1 VHRGWGRSPRDSCP
15 GPPVGLLST
24 DRSGSARL
32 VTHQPGV
39 NPKLDIDPGRLA
51 EGYPYDHPVPEEET
65 ADPRARAGAT
75 KRSRTRAALLRSA
88 TELFETRG
96 WADTRMED
104 IATAAEVSSATAYNH
119 FPTKHAIAGA
129 AYEPVLGP
137 VALRVEQ
144 VRTEHLP
151 AVELLCLAIQGT
163 AEAARART
171 SLTVAFVSAVQE
183 AAALRG
189 GGRLD
194 PEDRNDPR
202 SYVRLPDIIAGV
214 ITDAQRAGDLRRFP
228 PGAEIGATMIN
239 LLLLRVMNRRQ
250 ESAAVTAEIVLTFL
264 LGALK
269 PELLVE
275 AGPDGRPFA

>member
-1 VHRGWGRSPRDSCP
+1 MTPAPALRSECSVPI
-15 GPPVGLLST
+15 GAVPPAWSGINLVST
-24 DRSGSARL
+24 PSWTSIQVAR
-32 VTHQPGV
+32 P
-39 NPKLDIDPGRLA
+39 
-51 EGYPYDHPVPEEET
+51 YPYDHAVPVEDLT
-65 ADPRARAGAT
+65 DPRARAGAT
-75 KRSRTRAALLRSA
+75 KRSRTRAALLRAA

-96 WADTRMED
+96 WAGTRMED

-119 FPTKHAIAGA
+119 FPTKHAMAGA

-144 VRTEHLP
+144 ARTEHPP
-151 AVELLCLAIQGT
+151 AVELLRLAIAGT

-189 GGRLD
+189 GGPLD
-194 PEDRNDPR
+194 PKDRNDPR
-202 SYVRLPDIIAGV
+202 SYVPLPGIVAGV
-214 ITDAQRAGDLRRFP
+214 ISDAQCAGDLRRFP
-228 PGAEIGATMIN
+228 PGEEIGATMIN

-264 LGALK
+264 LGALR

-275 AGPDGRPFA
+275 SGPEGRPFAPGRLSPS